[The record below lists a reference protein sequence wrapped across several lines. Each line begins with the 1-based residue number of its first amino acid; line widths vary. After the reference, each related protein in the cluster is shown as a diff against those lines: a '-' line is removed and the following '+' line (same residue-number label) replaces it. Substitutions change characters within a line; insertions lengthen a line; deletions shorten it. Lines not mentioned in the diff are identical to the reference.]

1 MEVWCLFSGG
11 VTSVFGDTRRTEPRR
26 TEPRRAELR
35 HTPHRIVVREHPQT
49 VHVKSALGGECSD
62 ATVPVVVY
70 SEAECG
76 VFVDVEQAEGSL
88 ETGRNVTRFTAGDRV
103 YCRMPLKKIGAF
115 AQYAAVEESALAV
128 IPEYLS
134 YEQAATV
141 PLAALACRAHPR
153 QA

>member
-1 MEVWCLFSGG
+1 ME
-11 VTSVFGDTRRTEPRR
+11 
-26 TEPRRAELR
+26 
-35 HTPHRIVVREHPQT
+35 
-49 VHVKSALGGECSD
+49 SAFGGECSD

-88 ETGRNVTRFTAGDRV
+88 ETGRNVTRFTAGDRI
-103 YCRMPLKKIGAF
+103 YDRMLLKKIGAF